1 MLHKIHKIHKILYK
15 MNTKPNNLSM
25 PHQDAPASPN
35 VPFSPELEK
44 AIRDAA
50 IRMNQPEAKIRELV
64 KEAQPETL
72 RLALRSLAR
81 KPAEKQTLLILDNLI
96 RQWECW
102 E

>member
-1 MLHKIHKIHKILYK
+1 
-15 MNTKPNNLSM
+15 M
-25 PHQDAPASPN
+25 PHQVPPASPN

-50 IRMNQPEAKIRELV
+50 IRMNEPLEKVLELV
-64 KEAQPETL
+64 KDAQQETV
-72 RLALRSLAR
+72 RLALRSLMK

-96 RQWECW
+96 RQWACW